1 MALSMR
7 WPTYVADF
15 TKAYT
20 PEFPEQLGPAA
31 RLIWDRLMPALIEK
45 GHFKPGNEIGVV
57 MICHT
62 YAEWITAAEAQH
74 KYGSVIKTKKGN
86 FVQSPYGSVANQNA
100 SLLFSLLKDYGL
112 TPATRLPS
120 LSDGSLLDLSDLV
133 TIIPPS
139 IPKL

>member
-1 MALSMR
+1 MTERKKGGRAAAKL
-7 WPTYVADF
+7 
-15 TKAYT
+15 TKAHT

-31 RLIWDRLMPALIEK
+31 RLIWDRLMPVLIQN
-45 GHFKPGNEIGVV
+45 GRFKPGNEIGVV

-86 FVQSPYGSVANQNA
+86 FVQSPYVSIANQNA
-100 SLLFSLLKDYGL
+100 SLLFSLLKDYGF

-120 LSDGSLLDLSDLV
+120 LSDGSLLNLSDLV
-133 TIIPPS
+133 TIPPS

>member
-1 MALSMR
+1 MTERKKGDRAGRAAAKL
-7 WPTYVADF
+7 
-15 TKAYT
+15 TKAQM

-86 FVQSPYGSVANQNA
+86 FVQSP
-100 SLLFSLLKDYGL
+100 LFSLLKDYGL

-133 TIIPPS
+133 TIPPS

>member
-1 MALSMR
+1 MTERKKGDRAAAKL
-7 WPTYVADF
+7 
-15 TKAYT
+15 TKAHT

-31 RLIWDRLMPALIEK
+31 RLMWDRLMPALIER

-86 FVQSPYGSVANQNA
+86 FVQSPYASVANQNA

-133 TIIPPS
+133 TIPPS

>member
-1 MALSMR
+1 MAAH
-7 WPTYVADF
+7 VAPPRKL
-15 TKAYT
+15 TKAHT
-20 PEFPEQLGPAA
+20 PEFPEQLGPEA
-31 RLIWDRLMPALIEK
+31 RRVWDRLMPVLIEK

-86 FVQSPYGSVANQNA
+86 FVQSPYASVANQNA